1 MSITKKWCRGWLF
14 HAGIVQATTTRK
26 YLSRSRHQRQ
36 TNQQTKHTYTYTYT
50 GEQSNTA
57 HSHITQRVTIPYET
71 GGDDGRKTTT
81 RSRRGR
87 QGSDD
92 NRERSDC
99 LCPRIGMR
107 SGDAGG
113 VGFFIVERRREHS
126 KRATAMTIARR
137 EMHRRSNEFKK
148 NKQKEKW
155 ASLPPQGGR
164 GGK

>member
-1 MSITKKWCRGWLF
+1 MSITKKWRRGWLF

-57 HSHITQRVTIPYET
+57 HSHSTQRVTIPYET

-113 VGFFIVERRREHS
+113 GWVLHCGEEERTFETRYRNDDRTSRNAQEI
-126 KRATAMTIARR
+126 KRI
-137 EMHRRSNEFKK
+137 
-148 NKQKEKW
+148 
-155 ASLPPQGGR
+155 
-164 GGK
+164 